1 MKQEIK
7 GEGEKREKEGKE
19 MGKLEILFC
28 SVDKLTPKN
37 SKNSV

>member
-1 MKQEIK
+1 MKQEIE
-7 GEGEKREKEGKE
+7 GESEKREKEGKE
-19 MGKLEILFC
+19 MEILFC